1 MSTRMST
8 LALPSVDGFAGA
20 RCFVTGGAGFIG
32 SSLVR
37 VLLKA
42 GADVVAYDNLAT
54 GKLENLD
61 GAADEAGRGVSGQS
75 DALRFVHGDIRDR
88 EKLARV
94 LAGADYVFNL
104 ACLGVRH
111 SIHSPFENLDVNARG
126 TLSVLAEARAAGVKR
141 LVHVSTS
148 EVYGTAKTVPM
159 TEEHPT
165 DPHTV
170 YGASKLDGEC
180 CARAFFRCYA
190 TPVVV
195 VRPFNAYGPR
205 SHSEGDSGEAIPRF
219 LVRALNGK
227 APIIF
232 GDGSQ
237 TRDFTHVYDTAAAL
251 ARAAVAPSIEGETF
265 NVGAGAEIRIDEL
278 ARTVVEAVVEAVGP
292 HEHGGRGLQVEHIE
306 ARPGDVLR
314 LFADSSKSAQ
324 KLSHRSS
331 VSLTDGLRD
340 LAERLRALG
349 PEALRA
355 MDQAI
360 VVRNWT

>member
-1 MSTRMST
+1 MNDVVI
-8 LALPSVDGFAGA
+8 PQIDGLAGA

-54 GKLENLD
+54 GKIENLA
-61 GAADEAGRGVSGQS
+61 GCADEVGR
-75 DALRFVHGDIRDR
+75 APTFVHGDIRDR
-88 EKLARV
+88 EKLARALPGV
-94 LAGADYVFNL
+94 DYVFHL

-126 TLSVLAEARAAGVKR
+126 TLSVLAEARAAKAKR
-141 LVHVSTS
+141 FVHTSTS

-159 TEEHPT
+159 TEDHPT

-180 CARAFFRCYA
+180 CARAFFRCYGA
-190 TPVVV
+190 PVVI

-205 SHSEGDSGEAIPRF
+205 SHSEGDSGEVIPRF
-219 LVRALNGK
+219 LVRALVGK
-227 APIIF
+227 APVIF
-232 GDGSQ
+232 GAGSQ

-251 ARAAVAPSIEGETF
+251 ARAAVTPGIEGETF
-265 NVGAGAEIRIDEL
+265 NVGAGREIRVDEL
-278 ARTVVEAVVEAVGP
+278 AHTVVKAVGRP
-292 HEHGGRGLQVEHIE
+292 ELAAEHIE

-314 LFADSSKSAQ
+314 LYASSEKAQ
-324 KLSHRSS
+324 RVLGHRSS
-331 VSLTDGLRD
+331 VSLEDGIAD
-340 LAERLRALG
+340 LARCLRALG
-349 PEALRA
+349 DDVVKS
-355 MDQAI
+355 MDAQI
-360 VVRNWT
+360 VVRNWA

>member
-1 MSTRMST
+1 MSLVVST
-8 LALPSVDGFAGA
+8 ARSALVLPLVDGLAGK

-37 VLLKA
+37 VLLRS

-54 GKLENLD
+54 GKTENLA
-61 GAADEAGRGVSGQS
+61 GCCDETDRKP
-75 DALRFVHGDIRDR
+75 DAFRFVHGDIRDR

-94 LAGADYVFNL
+94 VDGADHVFNL

-126 TLSVLAEARAAGVKR
+126 TLSVLAESRAARVKR
-141 LVHVSTS
+141 VVHVSTS
-148 EVYGTAKTVPM
+148 EVYGTARVVPM
-159 TEEHPT
+159 TEDHPT

-180 CARAFFRCYA
+180 CARAFFRCYG

-227 APIIF
+227 APIVF

-251 ARAAVAPSIEGETF
+251 ARAAIAPEIDGETF
-265 NVGAGAEIRIDEL
+265 NVGAGAEIRIDAL
-278 ARTVVEAVVEAVGP
+278 AKIAVDAA
-292 HEHGGRGLQVEHIE
+292 GRSDLVVEHIE
-306 ARPGDVLR
+306 PRPGDVLR
-314 LFADSSKSAQ
+314 LFADSSKSAH
-324 KLSHRSS
+324 KLAHKSS
-331 VSLTDGLRD
+331 VSLKDGLKD

-349 PEALRA
+349 PEALQK
-355 MDQAI
+355 MDEAI